1 LELARDSTSN
11 RVTIL
16 AADGPNSIAV
26 SNGIVG
32 DEWTL
37 WIVEMGLHGITQYNE
52 WLRAGPISSSVLTAR
67 LARLVEADVM
77 ERVPYNTR
85 PPRHDYRLTARGRSM
100 WPILLTMWDWEQTW
114 VNDAHEHLPR
124 MRHTTCGSIFS
135 PLMLCDACDVLV
147 APRDI
152 ESRFGPSGS
161 WQRSIPSAVTRR
173 RSHTGNRPS
182 ELVDQTMALIGN
194 RWSTAL
200 LGAAFMGA
208 TRFGEFEQRMGA
220 PPTIVAERLRTFCEI
235 GVLQQSPN
243 PRRPDWVVYHLTDK
257 GRGFFPVLASVLEW
271 GQRWFHAPEGPA
283 MRMEH
288 TRCRRTFHP
297 RLMCSVCHER
307 LRGHTVRVVRQDE
320 LTDGAASAV
329 GSESTELAA
338 IPRLS

>member
-1 LELARDSTSN
+1 M
-11 RVTIL
+11 L

-67 LARLVEADVM
+67 LARLVEADIM
-77 ERVPYNTR
+77 ERVPYNSR
-85 PPRHDYRLTARGRSM
+85 PPRHDYRLTSRGRSM

-114 VNDAHEHLPR
+114 VNDPSEHLPH

-135 PLMLCDACDVLV
+135 PRHAVRRLRRAGR
-147 APRDI
+147 APRCRVALRP
-152 ESRFGPSGS
+152 ERRRGS
-161 WQRSIPSAVTRR
+161 AAFPSAATRR
-173 RSHTGNRPS
+173 RSHAGNRPV

-220 PPTIVAERLRTFCEI
+220 PPTIVAERLRTFCDI
-235 GVLQQSPN
+235 GVLAAEPE
-243 PRRPDWVVYHLTDK
+243 P
-257 GRGFFPVLASVLEW
+257 
-271 GQRWFHAPEGPA
+271 AP
-283 MRMEH
+283 
-288 TRCRRTFHP
+288 P
-297 RLMCSVCHER
+297 RLGR
-307 LRGHTVRVVRQDE
+307 LPPDRQGPRV
-320 LTDGAASAV
+320 LPGAGLGTRV
-329 GSESTELAA
+329 GSALV
-338 IPRLS
+338 PRARGAGDAHGAHALPAHVPSAPDVQRLP